1 MKILQLLSLLIF
13 ASFVASCR
21 SEEPDVPD
29 VKPKDT
35 SRTVLVYM
43 VANNSLN
50 SPAADDI
57 ASMKTA
63 IADGALQDGR
73 LLIYKVGYLSDPEL
87 IELTPDGTSVLK
99 KYPGTTSSVEPSVM
113 AQVISDMKSLAPA
126 KDYGAIF
133 WSHSTGWLSPVKK
146 SSKGQRSWGDDN
158 GKKMSIPDLANALK
172 GCGLSFIYFDCCF
185 MGNVETLYE
194 IKDAAPY
201 VVASPVEVPADG
213 MPYETNLKHFFSEQP
228 DLVAIARNTYE
239 HYNALTGP
247 DRSCVMSVY
256 DMSALDRVA
265 QAASDI
271 LAVNH
276 TTPPDVEYQ
285 QYGFRT
291 SWNNFADLFYD
302 MGQYYTSLT
311 DDSRLLGEFEAAM
324 DDFIVYTAATPKMWG
339 QWDLTH
345 TSGASTFIYSESPAK
360 AEAYGYDGLK
370 WWDHVVKPYFE

>member
-1 MKILQLLSLLIF
+1 M
-13 ASFVASCR
+13 ASCR

-29 VKPKDT
+29 QKPKDT

-50 SPAADDI
+50 SAAADDI

-63 IADGALQDGR
+63 VADGALQDGR

-99 KYPGTTSSVEPSVM
+99 KYPGTTSSVEPTVM
-113 AQVISDMKSLAPA
+113 AQVIADMKSLAPA
-126 KDYGAIF
+126 KDYGAIL

-146 SSKGQRSWGDDN
+146 SAKGQRSWGDDN
-158 GKKMSIPDLANALK
+158 GKKMSIPDLAKALD
-172 GCGLSFIYFDCCF
+172 GSGLSFIYFDCCF

-213 MPYETNLKHFFSEQP
+213 MPYETNLKHFFSERP
-228 DLVAIARNTYE
+228 DLTAIARNTYE
-239 HYNALTGP
+239 HYNALTGA

-276 TTPPDVEYQ
+276 ITPTDVEYQ

-311 DDSRLLGEFEAAM
+311 DDSRLLGEFDAAM

-339 QWDLTH
+339 QWDLIH
-345 TSGASTFIYSESPAK
+345 TSGVSTFIYSESPTR
-360 AEAYGYDGLK
+360 AETYGYDELK
-370 WWDHVVKPYFE
+370 WWNHVVKPYFE